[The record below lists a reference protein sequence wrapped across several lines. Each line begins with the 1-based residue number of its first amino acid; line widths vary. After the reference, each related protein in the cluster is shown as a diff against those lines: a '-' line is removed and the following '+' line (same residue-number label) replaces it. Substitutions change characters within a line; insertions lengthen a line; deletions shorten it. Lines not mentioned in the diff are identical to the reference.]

1 MDAEE
6 YCWAL
11 QVLERSTTA
20 ALINGHPEVPWQLFC
35 NEQDPPEYDMTHKS
49 ASSAVGSPT
58 LNRPR
63 TAGSCYEGGSTRL
76 PPMVTVPES
85 GTAISM
91 MHQATSPTSP
101 SDENPLLSEKRRK
114 QNREAQRRF
123 RKRRENQEKDLHERI
138 ASLEAKCKLLT
149 ETFGQKSEEALAL
162 LREKGALEA
171 EVKVL
176 RKQEEILVRLL
187 QYSNG
192 VLLKSFVPTAA
203 IVSNPPSSPTPGS
216 SQARTPTVE
225 ACSRCLSEIGA
236 GDES

>member
-35 NEQDPPEYDMTHKS
+35 NEQDPPEPDMSHKS
-49 ASSAVGSPT
+49 ASSAKGSPT

-63 TAGSCYEGGSTRL
+63 TAASCREGGSTRL
-76 PPMVTVPES
+76 PPMLTMPES
-85 GTAISM
+85 GTPRSL
-91 MHQATSPTSP
+91 MHQTTSPTSP
-101 SDENPLLSEKRRK
+101 TEENPLLSEKRRK

-123 RKRRENQEKDLHERI
+123 RKRREDQEKHLHERI
-138 ASLEAKCKLLT
+138 ASLEARCNDLT
-149 ETFGQKSEEALAL
+149 ETSGQKSEELLAL

-192 VLLKSFVPTAA
+192 VLLRSFVPTAPNA
-203 IVSNPPSSPTPGS
+203 LNPPLSPRPVS
-216 SQARTPTVE
+216 SQAGAPTVE
-225 ACSRCLSEIGA
+225 ACPRCLSVTVA
-236 GDES
+236 RDE